1 MRELHKRVFTT
12 SKSVTIGT
20 APNHYQ
26 PTSQKV
32 KRVSK
37 GLFPPKTHSHQ
48 LREAAQTLSAPSSK
62 NLWLVVSRELHLFI
76 IQVIPVDYSPHL
88 YFRKSSVHTC
98 AGLFNRYIFK
108 SMVLI
113 HDKIYKFSTFLKN
126 QRSFKKL

>member
-62 NLWLVVSRELHLFI
+62 NLWLVVRELTIYLSYKSFLWIIPRICTFESHLCTLVQACSI
-76 IQVIPVDYSPHL
+76 GT
-88 YFRKSSVHTC
+88 SSKVWY
-98 AGLFNRYIFK
+98 LFMIKYIN
-108 SMVLI
+108 
-113 HDKIYKFSTFLKN
+113 FLP
-126 QRSFKKL
+126 F